1 MNEDRVLVRAHV
13 AIAGG
18 PPKGEIDWVSRELYE
33 AAAKSGKLE
42 SVENLSSRLRA
53 EASEV
58 AVEVAP
64 LGLPPVTDEM
74 KDAPA
79 DGIEK
84 EPVEG
89 DTLTVEPTG
98 PPAFTVLSR
107 LNDDGSVADRTPHI
121 DPDHPSV
128 P

>member
-18 PPKGEIDWVSRELYE
+18 PPRGEIDWVSRELYE

-53 EASEV
+53 AASEV
-58 AVEVAP
+58 TVEVAR
-64 LGLPPVTDEM
+64 LGLTPVTDEP

-79 DGIEK
+79 DGILK
-84 EPVEG
+84 EPIEVPADGTEV
-89 DTLTVEPTG
+89 TLK
-98 PPAFTVLSR
+98 
-107 LNDDGSVADRTPHI
+107 ADPHI
-121 DPDHPSV
+121 FEESFGGLTRVDPDHPSV